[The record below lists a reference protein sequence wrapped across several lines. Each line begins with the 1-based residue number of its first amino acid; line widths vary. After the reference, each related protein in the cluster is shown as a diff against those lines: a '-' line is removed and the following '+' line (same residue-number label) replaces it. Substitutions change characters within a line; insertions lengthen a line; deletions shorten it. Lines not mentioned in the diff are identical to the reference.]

1 MESGSHLPTAARAPI
16 MQPKASAKG
25 HRAGCSPW
33 GTARCQSRPCCPQPL
48 AAHCRPPL
56 HFSLQPVA
64 RSGQWPPE
72 PPWPSGQR
80 TDRLWDGGVQADERA
95 IGGRAAGPGGGA
107 SLGMTQ
113 VSAPP
118 WTLPSRPRLG
128 SPHPQVSQPVPGK
141 AGGGVPWHEAH
152 LGRRPP
158 PHTRMWPYKA
168 SLGSVRLRGSGGGG
182 VRRLR
187 GLVDRAR
194 TILSG
199 QHTHRAGLATG
210 PASLK
215 EASTE
220 HGGGSPRA
228 RITRCP
234 SAKDVPCW
242 GRGPSRGI

>member
-1 MESGSHLPTAARAPI
+1 LGDLSVPRQALLPTAVH
-16 MQPKASAKG
+16 G
-25 HRAGCSPW
+25 
-33 GTARCQSRPCCPQPL
+33 PL
-48 AAHCRPPL
+48 PPAPPL
-56 HFSLQPVA
+56 QAPASGQVRPVA
-64 RSGQWPPE
+64 SQASLAKWPEDRQVRGWGSPSRRKSNRR
-72 PPWPSGQR
+72 PSCWPRG
-80 TDRLWDGGVQADERA
+80 W
-95 IGGRAAGPGGGA
+95 GA
-107 SLGMTQ
+107 SLGMTR
-113 VSAPP
+113 VSAAPC
-118 WTLPSRPRLG
+118 TLPSRPRLG
-128 SPHPQVSQPVPGK
+128 SPHPQASQPVPGR

-158 PHTRMWPYKA
+158 PHTQMWPYKA

-215 EASTE
+215 ESSTE
-220 HGGGSPRA
+220 HGSGSPWA
-228 RITRCP
+228 RITHRP
-234 SAKDVPCW
+234 SAKGATCW